1 MSTSSIPLK
10 ITNSDGDL
18 QEFTPAQETYLAI
31 KVGEALAE
39 ATAGD
44 VSDIGL
50 TGDNN
55 IGSFVDT
62 FYNESAGTHPISAIT
77 GTTVTTTLKQVA
89 GPAGESG
96 ADFARPV
103 GYYESD
109 PNPGFYEMVD
119 TDLDNLTT
127 RALSKIE
134 SDGLQGAFKLST
146 TAPSADW
153 TKHVADVFSNTLGDG
168 TTEDYHIWKRTSLS
182 DVTPVVARPV
192 TIAYDGSSFDGFRE
206 MTDAQIKYTLGQR
219 AKTLRSTAGAIGAYQ
234 LRSASQGA
242 PILAGTW
249 VARGSAQNTRRSLV
263 DTSYTRNRVS
273 SYARTRIS
281 AYTRDM
287 FQLTHVTV

>member
-18 QEFTPAQETYLAI
+18 QEFTPAQEAYLAI

-62 FYNESAGTHPISAIT
+62 FYNEPAGTHPISAIT

-109 PNPGFYEMVD
+109 PNPG
-119 TDLDNLTT
+119 
-127 RALSKIE
+127 
-134 SDGLQGAFKLST
+134 ST
-146 TAPSADW
+146 KW
-153 TKHVADVFSNTLGDG
+153 
-168 TTEDYHIWKRTSLS
+168 
-182 DVTPVVARPV
+182 
-192 TIAYDGSSFDGFRE
+192 
-206 MTDAQIKYTLGQR
+206 
-219 AKTLRSTAGAIGAYQ
+219 
-234 LRSASQGA
+234 
-242 PILAGTW
+242 
-249 VARGSAQNTRRSLV
+249 
-263 DTSYTRNRVS
+263 
-273 SYARTRIS
+273 
-281 AYTRDM
+281 
-287 FQLTHVTV
+287 